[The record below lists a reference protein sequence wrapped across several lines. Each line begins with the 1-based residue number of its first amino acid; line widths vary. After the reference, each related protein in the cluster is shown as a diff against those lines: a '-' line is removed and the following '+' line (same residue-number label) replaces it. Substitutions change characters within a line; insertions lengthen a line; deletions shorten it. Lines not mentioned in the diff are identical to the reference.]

1 MPSFKDKL
9 KKMASDKQIAAHPLV
24 EKLNANQ
31 STRSSY
37 WLAFALYA
45 KVEEQD
51 LDAPLIELGKS
62 LKLDE
67 SEIRDE
73 LSAVKECSSDEDFE
87 SLVQEC
93 ASGLADAAAKILLAM
108 ELDQFSNK
116 NSLDP
121 DFISTLSDIIEL
133 SAEDRSFVDE
143 LKKYLKAKSPD
154 MEKFYVFLN
163 ENADKPPVIF
173 DLYCPELYKTATTIP
188 EGAAEFLIKEIEKKR
203 VSSNNAGDT
212 LVHMMKPE
220 TLQVPEKMND
230 VDKKFKKQYPQ
241 TILSLTRNAA
251 FQIYKTKIGEM
262 FSQFEEWVNSL
273 NSENESK
280 GWPFDAVISRNLTL
294 RWYFQYHMGVRS
306 FELADSLFFGIAFGG
321 EDPAKAMI
329 DSFMGPLGA
338 CMGSRAREEYEEEL
352 RQRIKFRKDAI
363 AKVRTFFDNELTEME
378 KHYS

>member
-280 GWPFDAVISRNLTL
+280 GWSFDAVISRNLTL

-306 FELADSLFFGIAFGG
+306 FELADNLFFGIAFGG